1 MAPDTESILL
11 SVAGAALL
19 SLVSTL
25 AAIAYARRR
34 AMFDQPGRRRSHTVA
49 TPRGGGVGI
58 VLAVV
63 VATLWLVADQFLP
76 SNTAAAF
83 ALGLLLVAAVGW
95 IDDHRPLPAGLRL
108 TVHFIA
114 AALLVSQLPVVLPDA
129 DPWMNWLRFG
139 MQVLLLATAINF
151 WNFMDGI
158 NGLVTTQSAWV
169 ATCAMLA
176 LGAVGLWAWA
186 LLAAALAGACLG
198 FLPLNFPRARI
209 FLGDVGSGGLGFAC
223 GGLLLLAVSTGSISA
238 WSALL
243 IASALLLDAGFT
255 LLSRMLRRRRW
266 YHPHREHLYQWLV
279 RSGHSH
285 TRTTWLYLS
294 WNLILV
300 LPLLWLSHV
309 KPGMAPMLA
318 LAAVLAG
325 AAVWV
330 QGKHAAHERVKSGA
344 VR

>member
-1 MAPDTESILL
+1 ML
-11 SVAGAALL
+11 
-19 SLVSTL
+19 
-25 AAIAYARRR
+25 
-34 AMFDQPGRRRSHTVA
+34 DQPGRRRSHVVA

-58 VLAVV
+58 VLAMF
-63 VATLWLVADQFLP
+63 VATLWLVADRSLP
-76 SNTAAAF
+76 IGTAAAF
-83 ALGLLLVAAVGW
+83 AGGLLLVAAVGW
-95 IDDHRPLPAGLRL
+95 IDDHRPLSAGLRL
-108 TVHFIA
+108 IVHFSA
-114 AALLVSQLPVVLPDA
+114 AALLVSQLPAVLAEA
-129 DPWMNWLRFG
+129 DPGASWLRFG
-139 MQVLLLATAINF
+139 VQVLLLATAINF

-158 NGLVTTQSAWV
+158 NGLVTTQSAWI
-169 ATCAMLA
+169 ATCLMLA
-176 LGAVGLWAWA
+176 FGLAGLWGWA

-223 GGLLLLAVSTGSISA
+223 GGLLLLAESTGSIGA

-255 LLSRMLRRRRW
+255 LASRMLRRRHW

-279 RSGHSH
+279 RTGRSHSQ
-285 TRTTWLYLS
+285 TTWLYLS

-309 KPGMAPMLA
+309 KPGVAPMLA
-318 LAAVLAG
+318 SAAVLVG
-325 AAVWV
+325 AALWFH
-330 QGKHAAHERVKSGA
+330 GKQAARERVKSGV